1 MRDTRGVTI
10 EATMPAT
17 TLSLVRAMRPRQWM
31 KNTLV
36 AAAPLAAGRLDERDI
51 VVTTVAA
58 VACFCLASSA
68 VYLSNDVADRE
79 ADREH
84 PRKQHRPIAAG
95 VVSPN
100 LALSTAAV
108 LAIAAVTIALVIDPQ
123 FGYLIVAYLALQGA
137 YALGLKHQPVFDI
150 AVIASGFLMRA
161 VGGGL
166 ATGIALSEWFL
177 MVAGFG
183 SLFMVAGK
191 RYSELLALG
200 GESITRRSLAGY
212 TETYL
217 RFIWSSA
224 AGVTITGYCLWAF
237 SLPHEDT
244 VAWEAISIIPF
255 VLGILRYAI
264 DIDAGEAGEPE
275 DIVLRDRVLQII
287 GLFWL
292 ACVGIGVFSA

>member
-1 MRDTRGVTI
+1 MTVQVD
-10 EATMPAT
+10 AAMPPVPV
-17 TLSLVRAMRPRQWM
+17 SLLRAMRPRQWM
-31 KNTLV
+31 KNSLV
-36 AAAPLAAGRLDERDI
+36 ATAPLAAGRLGEQGI
-51 VVTTVAA
+51 LVTTFAA
-58 VACFCLASSA
+58 VICFCAASSS
-68 VYLSNDVADRE
+68 VYLFNDVADRE
-79 ADREH
+79 ADRAH
-84 PRKQHRPIAAG
+84 PRKQHRPIASG
-95 VVSPN
+95 LVSPRAALTTSAL
-100 LALSTAAV
+100 LAVAGCLGAFV
-108 LAIAAVTIALVIDPQ
+108 LDIE
-123 FGYLIVAYLALQGA
+123 FGFLIVAYLLLQAA
-137 YALGLKHQPVFDI
+137 YALGLKHQPVLDI
-150 AVIASGFLMRA
+150 AVIASGFLLRA

-166 ATGIALSEWFL
+166 ATDISLSQWFL

-200 GESITRRSLAGY
+200 GDTETRRSLSGY

-237 SLPHEDT
+237 SLPRDHT

-275 DIVLRDRVLQII
+275 DIVLRDRVLQLI
-287 GLFWL
+287 GLAWL
-292 ACVGIGVFSA
+292 ALVAIGVFSD

>member
-1 MRDTRGVTI
+1 MRETKGVTI

-51 VVTTVAA
+51 VASTVAA

-79 ADREH
+79 ADRVH
-84 PRKQHRPIAAG
+84 PQKKHRPIATG
-95 VVSPN
+95 LVSPN

-108 LAIAAVTIALVIDPQ
+108 LAIAAVAIALAIDLQ
-123 FGYLIVAYLALQGA
+123 FTYLIIGYLALQGA
-137 YALGLKHQPVFDI
+137 YALGLKHQPVLDI

-161 VGGGL
+161 VSGGL
-166 ATGIALSEWFL
+166 ATDIAVSEWFL

-200 GESITRRSLAGY
+200 GDSITRRSLAGY

-217 RFIWSSA
+217 RFIWSAA

-237 SLPHEDT
+237 SLPRDGT
-244 VAWEAISIIPF
+244 IAWEAISIIPF

-287 GLFWL
+287 GVFWL
-292 ACVGIGVFSA
+292 ACVGVGVFSA

>member
-1 MRDTRGVTI
+1 
-10 EATMPAT
+10 
-17 TLSLVRAMRPRQWM
+17 M

-36 AAAPLAAGRLDERDI
+36 AAAPVAAGRIDERDI
-51 VVTTVAA
+51 LVSTVAA
-58 VACFCLASSA
+58 VLCFCAASAA
-68 VYLSNDVADRE
+68 VYLFNDVADRE
-79 ADREH
+79 ADRVH

-95 VVSPN
+95 LVSPA
-100 LALSTAAV
+100 LALSTAAC
-108 LAIAAVTIALVIDPQ
+108 LAAVSVIGSWLINRELGSLLVV
-123 FGYLIVAYLALQGA
+123 YLILQAA

-166 ATGIALSEWFL
+166 ATDITLSQSFL

-200 GESITRRSLAGY
+200 GDSVTRRALSGY

-224 AGVTITGYCLWAF
+224 AAVTITGYCLWAF
-237 SLPHEDT
+237 SQPHDE
-244 VAWEAISIIPF
+244 VAWEAVSIIPF

-275 DIVLRDRVLQII
+275 DIVLRDRVLQLI
-287 GLFWL
+287 GLAWL
-292 ACVGIGVFSA
+292 ACVSIGVFSA